1 MVKLSGIKTI
11 SCIFFVEGLVS
22 GVLLNVLLE
31 LMGLVV

>member
-1 MVKLSGIKTI
+1 MVKLSCIKTI
-11 SCIFFVEGLVS
+11 SCIFLVEGLVS